1 MKLTIA
7 PENGWLEDDPA
18 SFWGKFGLFSGAFT
32 AVSFKEGKRPKT
44 GDVFFLI
51 PKTLHESQPK
61 KRSIY
66 LYTTLMF
73 F

>member
-32 AVSFKEGKRPKT
+32 AVSFKEGQRPKT
-44 GDVFFLI
+44 GDVFFFDS
-51 PKTLHESQPK
+51 EDSA
-61 KRSIY
+61 
-66 LYTTLMF
+66 
-73 F
+73 